1 MEGRAEED
9 SVIMIHFHDL
19 KKVKAR
25 VDRID
30 AGWFSAIEIEGDNYS
45 TITLFT
51 GGYHKHKVEAIMA
64 AFELVDTLKAA
75 CQKLADD
82 EGMRDL
88 EDSVEEKR
96 LIDGGTE
103 ALPEPQYT
111 SKPLTG
117 EAKVRAS

>member
-1 MEGRAEED
+1 MIMIDFHNLAKATAGVFQIQPEGRWFATVNAEDE
-9 SVIMIHFHDL
+9 
-19 KKVKAR
+19 
-25 VDRID
+25 
-30 AGWFSAIEIEGDNYS
+30 
-45 TITLFT
+45 T
-51 GGYHKHKVEAIMA
+51 GQVTFYTGNHKHKVEAIMA

-88 EDSVEEKR
+88 EDSVEEKS

-103 ALPEPQYT
+103 AIPEPEYT

-117 EAKVRAS
+117 EATVRAS